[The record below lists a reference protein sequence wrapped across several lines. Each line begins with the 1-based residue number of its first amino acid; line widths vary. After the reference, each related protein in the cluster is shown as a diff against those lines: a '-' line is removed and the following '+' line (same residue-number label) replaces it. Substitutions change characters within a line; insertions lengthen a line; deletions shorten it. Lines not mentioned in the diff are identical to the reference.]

1 MDDQGLEVLLALAK
15 EYPKGFRDLLMR
27 VFEVERLFEADDQ
40 RELAQQR
47 VSDLVSAYASE
58 HASAEPR

>member
-15 EYPKGFRDLLMR
+15 ESPNGFRDLLMR

-47 VSDLVSAYASE
+47 VSDLVGAYASE
-58 HASAEPR
+58 YASAEPR